1 LIFNAVIKYQNY
13 SKCAPYILT
22 FHALYVTNL
31 FKIFVQ
37 YWPDDGCNGRNL

>member
-1 LIFNAVIKYQNY
+1 LIFNAVIKYLSY

-22 FHALYVTNL
+22 FHALYVTNY

-37 YWPDDGCNGRNL
+37 YWTDIGSNGRNL